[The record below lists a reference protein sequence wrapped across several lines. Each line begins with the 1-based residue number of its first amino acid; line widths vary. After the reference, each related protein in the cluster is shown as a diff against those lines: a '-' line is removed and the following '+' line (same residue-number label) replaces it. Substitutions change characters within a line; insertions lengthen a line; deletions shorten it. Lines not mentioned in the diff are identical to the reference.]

1 MQTQS
6 PATLY
11 RVLTKVIAY
20 AVGMVI
26 LLWFFYEAVSALLL
40 LLFAM
45 VLAIVINAPVVWLER
60 KGLRRGWACAAVF
73 ITILLVLGLL
83 TWLIVPKISEQVR
96 ALIQHLPSYAD
107 QLARNVSSWF
117 EYDPKLSQQI
127 REEGMEL
134 SQWLPSIPQTLMQ
147 IGNYSLSVLSA
158 LIIFIFF
165 VSMVVYAVSNPRP
178 LLEIYFTL
186 FRPDR
191 RNKAQKALSD
201 ASGMLIGWIRSDLIG
216 GGIEGV
222 LTTIFLSYMNVPG
235 AWVWGALAFVA
246 KLIPRIGFYIML
258 VPPTLVAL
266 SISPLT
272 ALWVAIFFIVMDEI
286 MADFVLPRLRSSTMR
301 IHPVSMIFIFLAMGS
316 AFGFIGAIM
325 SAPIVAIIKA
335 YYEAFWAQDARADKS
350 LDERID
356 SIIYRQEKS

>member
-6 PATLY
+6 PTTLY

-20 AVGMVI
+20 AAGLVI
-26 LLWFFYEAVSALLL
+26 LLWFLYEAASAFLL

-45 VLAIVINAPVVWLER
+45 VMAIVINAAVVWLER
-60 KGLRRGWACAAVF
+60 KGLRRGWACTVIF
-73 ITILLVLGLL
+73 VTILLAVGLL
-83 TWLIVPKISEQVR
+83 TWLIVPKISEQVS
-96 ALIQHLPSYAD
+96 ALILHLPSYAD
-107 QLARNVSSWF
+107 QLALNVSSWF
-117 EYDPKLSQQI
+117 EDDPKLSQKI

-147 IGNYSLSVLSA
+147 IGNYSLTVLSA

-165 VSMVVYAVSNPRP
+165 VSMVVYAVANPRP
-178 LLEIYFTL
+178 LLEIYFSM
-186 FRPDR
+186 FRPTR
-191 RNKAQKALSD
+191 RDQAQQALAE
-201 ASGMLIGWIRSDLIG
+201 ASTMLIGWIRSDLIG

-222 LTTIFLSYMNVPG
+222 LTTAFLSYMNVPG

-266 SISPLT
+266 SISPFT

-301 IHPVSMIFIFLAMGS
+301 IHPVSMIFVFLAMGS
-316 AFGFIGAIM
+316 AFGVIGAIM
-325 SAPIVAIIKA
+325 SAPIAAIIKA
-335 YYEAFWAQDARADKS
+335 YYEAFWARAARADKA
-350 LDERID
+350 LEQRID
-356 SIIYRQEKS
+356 SIIYRKEG